1 MKSYIIGDKNNKMSL
16 EAMNRCAQSF
26 GHPLEVF
33 QQTSPNTL
41 KKHLTDFPGL
51 LWTYPLNDMIER
63 IDEESGMILKSY
75 KTSDVSKKWACTVSH
90 ARLWKKCVELDEEI
104 MILEHDAIF
113 IKKFEPFDW
122 EGGVLG
128 LNHPRGATHSSYKFN
143 DLIRIKRKVQP
154 APYVLSKYAMPQGL
168 AGNSAYIIKPYFA
181 EKLLEKL
188 KEKGFWPNDALM
200 CLQFF
205 PDDIKVI
212 YPYYTQVQGLKST
225 TV

>member
-1 MKSYIIGDKNNKMSL
+1 MKAYIIGDKNNKISM
-16 EAMNRCAQSF
+16 AAVNRCAKSF
-26 GHPLEVF
+26 TYQLEFF
-33 QQTSPNTL
+33 QQSSPETL
-41 KKHLTDFPGL
+41 KRDMVNFPRL
-51 LWTYPLNDMIER
+51 YWTYPLNNDLER
-63 IDEESGMILKSY
+63 IDEESGMILKAY
-75 KTSDVSKKWACTVSH
+75 KTSSLDKKLACTVSH
-90 ARLWKKCVELDEEI
+90 ARLWKKCIELNEEI

-128 LNHPRGATHSSYKFN
+128 LNNPRGATHSSYKFN

-188 KEKGFWPNDALM
+188 KQKGFWPNDALM

-205 PDDIKVI
+205 PKDIKVI
-212 YPYYTQVQGLKST
+212 YPYYTQVQGIGST